1 MDAPRGSRMGIN
13 MAIVFVGA
21 NMAAETSLAAPPLL
35 AQLCG

>member
-1 MDAPRGSRMGIN
+1 MGIN

-21 NMAAETSLAAPPLL
+21 NMAADISLAAPPLL